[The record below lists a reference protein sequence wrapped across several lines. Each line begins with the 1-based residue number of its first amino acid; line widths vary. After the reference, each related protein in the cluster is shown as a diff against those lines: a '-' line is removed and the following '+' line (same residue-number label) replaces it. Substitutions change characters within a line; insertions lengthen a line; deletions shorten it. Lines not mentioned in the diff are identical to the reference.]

1 MAASHHVIA
10 QISEMPVNKLQ
21 MTRHVRCFA
30 SSKVHLRLP
39 DRCKKGGNK
48 LYKPVHMNRKRKTNK
63 KIKMKE

>member
-30 SSKVHLRLP
+30 SKLHLRLV
-39 DRCKKGGNK
+39 DCCKKRVNK
-48 LYKPVHMNRKRKTNK
+48 LYKPVHTKKTNQ
-63 KIKMKE
+63 INKEMS